1 MKKCAEQKKRADRQK
16 NGCRATSY
24 YPVRGVQCAAGGIFL
39 CILQISEEGFFG
51 IEAIP

>member
-1 MKKCAEQKKRADRQK
+1 MKKCAEQK
-16 NGCRATSY
+16 NGHT
-24 YPVRGVQCAAGGIFL
+24 VKKTAAAQLPIIPSAAYNALQAGYFC